1 MCWQVG
7 TLWQSCVATVHTFP
21 LYPDVVA
28 FANFLAEQAGQPSV
42 QQLHAAVMADAVVAD
57 QGTCLQHR
65 KHFKPLC
72 LQPVAC
78 QSYRFQPHSSST

>member
-1 MCWQVG
+1 MCSFLDSPGVCWQVG
-7 TLWQSCVATVHTFP
+7 SLWQTCVATVHTFP
-21 LYPDVVA
+21 LYPDVVG

-57 QGTCLQHR
+57 QGMRLQHLT
-65 KHFKPLC
+65 HFMR

-78 QSYRFQPHSSST
+78 